1 MSEREIYYCEVC
13 GMPYAERHHV
23 IYKSESILLKEIDLN
38 FKYLCAE
45 HHKGNNGP
53 HKNRYVDLTYK
64 LEVQDKL
71 FQLFSKEFYTE
82 KEIQHNLKTTPSTA
96 RKICKKLK
104 IYKDGYNSRELIQ
117 RLMGNRLYTREQLK
131 EVEYENPWKGELNG
145 RNIYTL

>member
-1 MSEREIYYCEVC
+1 M
-13 GMPYAERHHV
+13 
-23 IYKSESILLKEIDLN
+23 N

-45 HHKGNNGP
+45 HHKGSNGP

-82 KEIQHNLKTTPSTA
+82 KEIQHNLKTTPTTA
-96 RKICKKLK
+96 RKICKKLR
-104 IYKDGYNSRELIQ
+104 IYKDGYSSRELIQ

-131 EVEYENPWKGELNG
+131 EVEYENPWKVVN
-145 RNIYTL
+145 R